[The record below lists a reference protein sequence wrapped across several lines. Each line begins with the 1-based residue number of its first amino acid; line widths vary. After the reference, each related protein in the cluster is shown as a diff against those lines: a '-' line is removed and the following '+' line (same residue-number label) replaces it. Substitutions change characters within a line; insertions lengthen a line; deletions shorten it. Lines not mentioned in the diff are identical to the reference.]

1 MIRFKRV
8 IALILATALLASGIP
23 MSFAAA
29 EESPVVEEPVIR
41 FQQNGF
47 DEETSILT
55 MTLQVKGT
63 PGSYLSEG
71 MFSFRVNADVLLPV
85 TNPSSGD
92 YVSLVP
98 KQTGKVGYVTD
109 GSAANPDSLGLFT
122 QQRGV
127 DISNGNGFNAVMGT
141 YQYGEAGDFDGKYS
155 GYFVSG
161 VRGMEDES
169 GMVDCYLQY
178 YFNTAPSFTGDYID
192 VIDLKFLCI
201 SGYDGSGPV
210 KAGTTDVMLNGVITL
225 PENNTEAEEFV
236 QQFYYTDGDSNN
248 QLIAP
253 GAAGFREKNK
263 AGATGKETRCAY
275 YYDMPEQIPWTN
287 TRWDGTSLNPSF
299 PVTADALEGIPGLDY
314 PNMDVKYRVES
325 FYANTNNTYTHRN
338 DSAGAGNDF
347 YIPDMESIESEFP
360 RYAVPTE
367 EEAKENETAELD
379 GDLYAW
385 VPKAYSGRP
394 GVTESKV
401 PIKYSLGTHV
411 FGGSQTSP
419 EADLGIE
426 EFMNRITWEF
436 AADDKGTPLSSLS
449 YTLEGDAKTVGDK
462 TVQYATLH
470 DAGFPEYEGY
480 QVQVVTDGLGEV
492 TVTPIG
498 VTIDLLPSD
507 ISWRN
512 PSDGAEQIDSAPAPQ
527 LRVTNE
533 AAYEKSY
540 LWKSKLNDTGR
551 IYIFGT
557 YYDEPTNQ
565 TFRHGN
571 PIEMKLYKDSSE
583 PTRLDLVL
591 DEVGTV
597 MDEGSSVLGFQ
608 VGKGRNGI
616 PDVDVAAAGVTVY
629 STLYNQYGL
638 ALKDKLPQ
646 VTITPTQDT
655 KTEMEASGKKN
666 AFTVTPVPDIPNKY
680 LIQYGTDKEDDNDPF
695 TVNDVFGGSYVLDA
709 SFQEGKKTWGLET
722 PETERTLRIVKEAD
736 RLALLRVTTEN
747 FTTPMEADPAEPDIE
762 IRSARIPI
770 ASEPEM
776 TLKMLPYELANQWRD
791 VNDPAQQDK
800 ASEYDIALG
809 LRDERGIMTLEQVY
823 QCADLTVEYDFKLAE
838 DSSTTSQKGLNTT
851 NASVG
856 EIGVTYQVPDNTRL
870 LYTIKVWYKKD
881 KENNPPDQ
889 VKTYK
894 IILQRDPVLLARIDM
909 LKVNQNTN
917 VIQVPDYDDSVGTTT
932 VHLNANPYT
941 QFNDQVGWDTLEYLY
956 QAGHLPQ
963 NASEK
968 DFVRKL
974 NIKGGVD
981 SLPDGIEFDETTW
994 NLTVGPKA
1002 PTCDVVVYASFG
1014 NGITETRSKE
1024 MTIRVVRA
1032 ASIPRTLDI
1041 GYPNSNTV
1049 TPSTKAQG
1057 TPVKIT
1063 PTVEITDQYQE
1074 KMDSGYR
1081 IEWSITAPEY
1091 PDEVY
1096 IAEEDKGTGTITVES
1111 CAHNS
1116 KVSLRLLVYDKDG
1129 NYCFRKSYSNFV
1141 TVSRGAEVTTEAT
1154 ILTTSVEYRQPT
1166 QLGLSVYTQYGDGE
1180 DPRSQAWE
1188 LVSVT
1193 SVDGTEYTRDNG
1205 GITQSSGYTSGGT
1218 VSLTT
1223 GGNLSF
1229 SPVTDM
1235 NPDNAPKEVTVR
1247 VLANSAVTK
1256 EQKIRIQRD
1265 SNQVATDIYIPA
1277 EIYTKQIPVP
1287 DAGEN
1292 PSTRTLVATVRDQY
1306 GLRMADSNVTWD
1318 WGWEDKPD
1326 DIEFVEGSIKIS
1338 KLENGDNV
1346 LAINNLAPSAVITVT
1361 ASQTGGSLSRTEAI
1375 LVSADEANPKT
1386 VEIAALQSDVT
1397 GTDNQLPLPGK
1408 NSSGD
1413 TYQLSAKVLDQRG
1426 LRMPG
1431 KTVTWSIESGAASVE
1446 SATGK
1451 LTIKFDQSV
1460 CDSSTGKGDIVV
1472 KATTVNNENTP
1483 VEQRMTITVLKQSPV
1498 ATFAIPE
1505 LDLDNPGTDFS
1516 GNLVQIPE
1524 KGEPENEAIVKA
1536 TVYSQYHEEMPGEK
1550 AEFAQVEPVMGLAFL
1565 DHQDGTASLT
1575 LSSVVPGQYT
1585 EVVAKPQGM
1594 QGAAQDMDKENNRL
1608 CKVRVNFKRAVSYA
1622 YRLTKG
1628 QMNQV
1633 TGKVE
1638 PDDTFAPVPNWVSQA
1653 DSFVPSSPA
1662 KPAEYTFGAEILDQ
1676 YDGKYSI
1683 DESVSVKWEFEEDY
1697 PDVEFKGAASDGTF
1711 TGKTATILVGNQAIE
1726 RTETDKIVRVH
1737 LTAVGVD
1744 IDWGNPE
1751 EAARF
1756 QETLEVELKK
1766 NVSKESYLYV
1776 DGSTEMGIAEEALM
1790 RPYQEE
1796 SKKYPDKPFK
1806 TNTRTISATVYD
1818 QYGFAVPEAERT
1830 VSLVEE
1836 SVTEQG
1842 MTVETRY
1849 RAGESAENGNI
1860 PQQYIVKNEK
1870 KETIAEY
1877 DTETGLL
1884 TVNYTSTLTEIR
1896 FLAESRELGITKEFT
1911 LPIDIEE
1918 PEETSVKVV
1927 RETPKTYT
1935 IRSTSADNMAEH
1947 VHAEVYDQYGA
1958 KMLSPTEVETHWE
1971 LQMLDKEGKLV
1982 KYVDYGDDGLEKLP
1996 SKYLMQLQ
2004 SGSLKDANIT
2014 VLPAEFKTDQ
2024 TVYLTCELYNLSG
2037 SSLFPK
2043 ILNTVPIYVK
2053 KYRESVAPPSYF
2065 VVSYEAGEHGTLVGG
2080 SSETVFGG
2088 SGVAA
2093 APDIDSEDGYA
2104 FKGWSENG
2112 EDVVN
2117 LSNYIV
2123 SDNVTFTALY
2133 HHVEDGKFLN
2143 GYEDGTVRPNRKIS
2157 RAEFV
2162 TLLVNVVGGY
2172 DPATYYGISFKDV
2185 TVDKWYANMVAY
2197 AKIKGFVSGYEDGTF
2212 HPNASITRA
2221 EAATMI
2227 MMAKKLSPMN
2237 PGNPTFS
2244 DVPKDEWYYGYIEA
2258 LAYEKIISGYADG
2271 TFHPESNITR
2281 AEAVT
2286 MLVPISQYPLTE
2298 EDAERIKKYG
2308 DSPFKDLEIN
2318 WAYAYIL
2325 RAAGVA

>member
-29 EESPVVEEPVIR
+29 EESPVAEEPAIR

-63 PGSYLSEG
+63 PGKYLKEG
-71 MFSFRVNADVLLPV
+71 MFAFRVDTDVLIPMTNPV
-85 TNPSSGD
+85 TGEGESALSGRAD
-92 YVSLVP
+92 
-98 KQTGKVGYVTD
+98 KVGYIMSGAGARPNDVQ
-109 GSAANPDSLGLFT
+109 LFI

-127 DISNGNGFNAVMGT
+127 DVGGGLDFNAVMNTHRYDNSSEG
-141 YQYGEAGDFDGKYS
+141 GLGAGDFHTTYT
-155 GYFVSG
+155 GYFLSG
-161 VRGMEDES
+161 QRASAEQNGLL
-169 GMVDCYLQY
+169 DCYFQY
-178 YFNTAPSFTGDYID
+178 LFSAPPELTDEYVD
-192 VIDLKFLCI
+192 VMDFKFLCI
-201 SGYDGSGPV
+201 SGYDKDGPV
-210 KAGTTDVMLNGVITL
+210 KAGNTNSLLSGAIVL
-225 PENNTEAEEFV
+225 PKDETEEKAILE
-236 QQFYYTDGDSNN
+236 QFSYTDNSGATK
-248 QLIAP
+248 LLAL
-253 GAAGFREKNK
+253 GAAGFREKASASPVAQDTKTVN
-263 AGATGKETRCAY
+263 Y
-275 YYDMPEQIPWTN
+275 YAVPQSTDWRPQKWNGLAVESDNRI
-287 TRWDGTSLNPSF
+287 GT
-299 PVTADALEGIPGLDY
+299 PGLDY
-314 PNMDVKYRVES
+314 PNMDVKYLVKS
-325 FYANTNNTYTHRN
+325 FYADCNNTYTYKG
-338 DSAGAGNDF
+338 DTTGTGNDF
-347 YIPDMESIESEFP
+347 YIPDNESKNVQIP
-360 RYAVPTE
+360 RYAVPEAPEDEANDEAGRTDPAAWIPRAYTGRGA
-367 EEAKENETAELD
+367 AKE
-379 GDLYAW
+379 
-385 VPKAYSGRP
+385 K
-394 GVTESKV
+394 KV
-401 PIKYSLGTHV
+401 PLKYMLGTGV
-411 FGGSQTSP
+411 LESSQTTP
-419 EADLGIE
+419 EMELGIV
-426 EFMNRITWEF
+426 EFMSRVTWDF
-436 AADDKGTPLSSLS
+436 AIDDKGTLLSSLNYS
-449 YTLEGDAKTVGDK
+449 LEGEPWTEDGK

-470 DAGFPEYEGY
+470 DERYPEYEGY
-480 QVQVVTDGLGEV
+480 QVQVTTGDGETLV
-492 TVTPIG
+492 SPIG
-498 VTIDLLPSD
+498 VTYDLLD
-507 ISWRN
+507 TQISWN
-512 PSDGAEQIDSAPAPQ
+512 GPPVDGQSPTDIAPAPQ
-527 LRVTNE
+527 LNVKSK
-533 AAYEKSY
+533 AALNKSY
-540 LWKSKLNDTGR
+540 LWQERKNETGR
-551 IYIFGT
+551 VFLVGT
-557 YYDEPTNQ
+557 YHDESSGQIFTQ
-565 TFRHGN
+565 KN
-571 PIEMKLYKDSSE
+571 PVEIKLYKNESVATSV
-583 PTRLDLVL
+583 DLNL
-591 DEVGTV
+591 NEVGTV
-597 MDEGSSVLGFQ
+597 VDNGDTVLGFQ

-616 PDVDVAAAGVTVY
+616 PDVDVGADGVAVSSYVY
-629 STLYNQYGL
+629 DQYGL
-638 ALKDKLPQ
+638 EIYEKASSL
-646 VTITPTQDT
+646 TIEPSAETG
-655 KTEMEASGKKN
+655 EAIEANGKKN
-666 AFTVTPVPDIPNKY
+666 AFTITSVAGQPGQY
-680 LIQYGTDKEDDNDPF
+680 LIKYGVDVEDNNDPF
-695 TVNDVFGGSYVLDA
+695 TVNDVFDGNYVISASYR
-709 SFQEGKKTWGLET
+709 EGIIELEADM
-722 PETERTLRIVKEAD
+722 PESERTIRIVKEPD
-736 RLALLRVTTEN
+736 ELAFMQVSTDKFE
-747 FTTPMEADPAEPDIE
+747 TPMEGDPTEPEIE
-762 IRSARIPI
+762 IRSARIPT
-770 ASEPEM
+770 ASEKDI
-776 TLKMLPYELANQWRD
+776 TLKMVPTELSNQWRD
-791 VNDPAQQDK
+791 VNDLTQIQK
-800 ASEYDIALG
+800 VSEYDIVPD
-809 LRDERGIMTLEQVY
+809 LRDENGTMNLDLIY
-823 QCADLTVEYDFKLAE
+823 QNTSLDVAYEFAIAG
-838 DSSTTSQKGLNTT
+838 DSAAASPKGLDI
-851 NASVG
+851 SKVSRG
-856 EIGVTYQVPDNTRL
+856 EIGVSYKVPDNTRI
-870 LYTIKVWYKKD
+870 LYTIKVWYKKNR
-881 KENNPPDQ
+881 ENNPPDQ

-894 IILQRDPVLLARIDM
+894 IILQRDPITLKRIEM
-909 LKVNQNTN
+909 LKVNNNTN
-917 VIQVPDYDDSVGTTT
+917 YIKVPDYYDDGSEPET
-932 VHLNANPYT
+932 VHLSANPFT
-941 QFNDQVGWDTLEYLY
+941 QYNDQITWDMLEILY
-956 QAGHLPQ
+956 QKHTVQ
-963 NASEK
+963 NPYDE
-968 DFVRKL
+968 DFTAKM
-974 NIKGGVD
+974 NIKGGID
-981 SLPDGIEFDETTW
+981 SLPAGVTFDENTW
-994 NLTVGPKA
+994 DLTVA
-1002 PTCDVVVYASFG
+1002 PGVPSCDVVVFASFG
-1014 NGITETRSKE
+1014 NSYSHHDSAE
-1024 MTIRVVRA
+1024 MTIRVRRA
-1032 ASIPRTLDI
+1032 DSIPKELYI
-1041 GYPNSNTV
+1041 EYPNRNKV

-1057 TPVKIT
+1057 TPKKIT
-1063 PTVEITDQYQE
+1063 PTVEMTDQYQTD
-1074 KMDSGYR
+1074 MDSDYR
-1081 IEWSITAPEY
+1081 IEWSITSADY
-1091 PDEVY
+1091 MDEVS
-1096 IAEEDKGTGTITVES
+1096 IDKDTGEITVAS
-1111 CAHNS
+1111 CAHNGTI
-1116 KVSLRLLVYDKDG
+1116 SLRLLVYDKNN
-1129 NYCFRKSYSNFV
+1129 NYCFKKTY
-1141 TVSRGAEVTTEAT
+1141 TDIITIDRGAISTTGAE
-1154 ILTTSVEYRQPT
+1154 ITTKRIEYRQDT
-1166 QLGLSVYTQYGDGE
+1166 ALGLNVTTQYGEVGE
-1180 DPRSQAWE
+1180 VDSVLWE
-1188 LVSVT
+1188 LLSVT
-1193 SVDGTEYTRDNG
+1193 TAGGESFTAENG
-1205 GITQSSGYTSGGT
+1205 GIKVTSSDASGGT
-1218 VSLTT
+1218 VTLTK
-1223 GGNLSF
+1223 GGSLSF
-1229 SPVTDM
+1229 AQVLDM
-1235 NPDNAPKEVTVR
+1235 NPDNAPEKVKVR
-1247 VLANSAVTK
+1247 VTINSTLSV
-1256 EQKIRIQRD
+1256 EEEIEIWRD
-1265 SNQVATDIYIPA
+1265 VNQIPKDIYIPT
-1277 EIYTKQIPVP
+1277 EIYSKQVRVP
-1287 DAGEN
+1287 DLGSP
-1292 PSTRTLVATVRDQY
+1292 PSTRTLTATVRDKY
-1306 GLRMADSNVTWD
+1306 GLKVEESAVTWS

-1326 DIEFVEGSIKIS
+1326 DVEFVEGSIDIK
-1338 KLENGDNV
+1338 GGNV
-1346 LAINNLAPSAVITVT
+1346 LTVTREAPAAVITVT
-1361 ASQTGGSLSRTEAI
+1361 AKYSETLSRTEAI
-1375 LVSADEANPKT
+1375 LVSADEANPSS
-1386 VEIAALQSDVT
+1386 VVISELQSGVIE
-1397 GTDNQLPLPGK
+1397 GKNKVPLPGK

-1413 TYQLSAKVLDQRG
+1413 TYQLTAKVLDQRG

-1483 VEQRMTITVLKQSPV
+1483 VEQSMTITVLKQSPV

-1516 GNLVQIPE
+1516 ENLVQIPE

-1565 DHQDGTASLT
+1565 DNQDGTASLT

-1585 EVVAKPQGM
+1585 EVVAKPRGM

-1776 DGSTEMGIAEEALM
+1776 DGSTEMGIAEEALV

-1849 RAGESAENGNI
+1849 KAGESAENGNI

-1896 FLAESRELGITKEFT
+1896 FLAESKELGITKEFT

-2212 HPNASITRA
+2212 HPNANITRA